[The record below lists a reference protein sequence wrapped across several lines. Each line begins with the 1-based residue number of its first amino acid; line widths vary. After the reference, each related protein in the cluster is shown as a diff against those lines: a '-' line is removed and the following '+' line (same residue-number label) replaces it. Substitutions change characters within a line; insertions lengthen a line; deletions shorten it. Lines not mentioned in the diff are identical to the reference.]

1 MNEYSICGVMIHARP
16 DKQQQVEHALLQIK
30 GVELHGSSAA
40 GKLVVT
46 VESEDRFYV
55 ADTISEFKDIDG
67 VLCAS
72 LIYQC
77 SDDPITTDQEGVAA

>member
-1 MNEYSICGVMIHARP
+1 MSEYSICGVLIHARG
-16 DKQQQVEHALLQIK
+16 DKQAQVELQLSQMP
-30 GVELHGSSAA
+30 GVELHGSNAQ

-55 ADTISEFKDIDG
+55 ADTLAEFKNIDG

-72 LIYQC
+72 MIYQC
-77 SDDPITTDQEGVAA
+77 SDQTDSNNQGVAA